1 VDKWLNNSAR
11 RNAIVAVVLG
21 VKDFPAFGGASHQ
34 QCDNV
39 SWALFVNYIVHQRTI
54 LTTLT

>member
-1 VDKWLNNSAR
+1 VDKWSIFSAR

-21 VKDFPAFGGASHQ
+21 VKDFAAFGGASHH

-39 SWALFVNYIVHQRTI
+39 SWALRIDR
-54 LTTLT
+54 